1 MRAQKLKEGL
11 TRQEKEKILCIEPDP
26 VCSEFELFDRYG
38 INSPVYKDVYN
49 KDTKK
54 LKILHNFWF
63 EGVYFDYEE
72 EPNRMKKCM

>member
-11 TRQEKEKILCIEPDP
+11 TREEKEKILCIEPDP

-38 INSPVYKDVYN
+38 VNSSIYKDVYN
-49 KDTKK
+49 EHTKRFK
-54 LKILHNFWF
+54 MLHNFWF

-72 EPNRMKKCM
+72 EPNRHQIYA